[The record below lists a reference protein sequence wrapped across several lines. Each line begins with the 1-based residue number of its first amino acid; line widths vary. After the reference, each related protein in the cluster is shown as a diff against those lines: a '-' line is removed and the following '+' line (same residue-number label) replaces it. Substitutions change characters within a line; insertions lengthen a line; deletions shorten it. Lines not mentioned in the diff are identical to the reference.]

1 MSDRFEFEQEI
12 MECWKITNDLQMYI
26 DQGASIEDT
35 KVLIDYYERK
45 FQKVWDTFE
54 TLIKERKILWTIVK
68 RLSKRPTNSS
78 KIPHKNIFIECFAI
92 KYLYGKH
99 STYPGWSSLHS

>member
-1 MSDRFEFEQEI
+1 MGDRFEFEQEI
-12 MECWKITNDLQMYI
+12 MECWKVTNDLQMYI

-54 TLIKERKILWTIVK
+54 TLIKERKIL
-68 RLSKRPTNSS
+68 
-78 KIPHKNIFIECFAI
+78 
-92 KYLYGKH
+92 
-99 STYPGWSSLHS
+99 

>member
-54 TLIKERKILWTIVK
+54 TLIHEHKIL
-68 RLSKRPTNSS
+68 
-78 KIPHKNIFIECFAI
+78 
-92 KYLYGKH
+92 
-99 STYPGWSSLHS
+99 

>member
-1 MSDRFEFEQEI
+1 MSNRFDFEQEI
-12 MECWKITNDLQMYI
+12 MECWKVTNDLQMYI

-54 TLIKERKILWTIVK
+54 TLIKERKIL
-68 RLSKRPTNSS
+68 
-78 KIPHKNIFIECFAI
+78 
-92 KYLYGKH
+92 
-99 STYPGWSSLHS
+99 

>member
-1 MSDRFEFEQEI
+1 MSDRFDFEQEI

-26 DQGASIEDT
+26 DQGAKIEDT

-54 TLIKERKILWTIVK
+54 TMIHERKILW
-68 RLSKRPTNSS
+68 
-78 KIPHKNIFIECFAI
+78 AI
-92 KYLYGKH
+92 IKK
-99 STYPGWSSLHS
+99 

>member
-1 MSDRFEFEQEI
+1 MSNRFDFEQEI

-45 FQKVWDTFE
+45 FDKLWATFE
-54 TLIKERKILWTIVK
+54 HMIKQRKIL
-68 RLSKRPTNSS
+68 
-78 KIPHKNIFIECFAI
+78 
-92 KYLYGKH
+92 
-99 STYPGWSSLHS
+99 

>member
-1 MSDRFEFEQEI
+1 MSNRFDFEQEI
-12 MECWKITNDLQMYI
+12 MECWKVTNDLQMYI

-54 TLIKERKILWTIVK
+54 TLIHERKIL
-68 RLSKRPTNSS
+68 
-78 KIPHKNIFIECFAI
+78 
-92 KYLYGKH
+92 
-99 STYPGWSSLHS
+99 

>member
-54 TLIKERKILWTIVK
+54 TLLKERKIL
-68 RLSKRPTNSS
+68 
-78 KIPHKNIFIECFAI
+78 
-92 KYLYGKH
+92 
-99 STYPGWSSLHS
+99 

>member
-1 MSDRFEFEQEI
+1 MSDRFELEQELL
-12 MECWKITNDLQMYI
+12 ECWKITNDLQMYI

-54 TLIKERKILWTIVK
+54 TLIKERKIL
-68 RLSKRPTNSS
+68 
-78 KIPHKNIFIECFAI
+78 
-92 KYLYGKH
+92 
-99 STYPGWSSLHS
+99 

>member
-1 MSDRFEFEQEI
+1 MSDRFDFEQEI
-12 MECWKITNDLQMYI
+12 MECWKVTNDLQMYI

-54 TLIKERKILWTIVK
+54 TLIKERKIL
-68 RLSKRPTNSS
+68 
-78 KIPHKNIFIECFAI
+78 
-92 KYLYGKH
+92 
-99 STYPGWSSLHS
+99 

>member
-1 MSDRFEFEQEI
+1 MSNRFEFEQEI

-54 TLIKERKILWTIVK
+54 TMIHERKIL
-68 RLSKRPTNSS
+68 
-78 KIPHKNIFIECFAI
+78 
-92 KYLYGKH
+92 
-99 STYPGWSSLHS
+99 

>member
-1 MSDRFEFEQEI
+1 MSDRFDFEQEI

-54 TLIKERKILWTIVK
+54 TMIHERKILW
-68 RLSKRPTNSS
+68 
-78 KIPHKNIFIECFAI
+78 AI
-92 KYLYGKH
+92 TKK
-99 STYPGWSSLHS
+99 

>member
-12 MECWKITNDLQMYI
+12 LECWKVTNDLQMYI

-54 TLIKERKILWTIVK
+54 QLIKD
-68 RLSKRPTNSS
+68 
-78 KIPHKNIFIECFAI
+78 
-92 KYLYGKH
+92 GK
-99 STYPGWSSLHS
+99 LI

>member
-54 TLIKERKILWTIVK
+54 TLIKERKILWVIIL
-68 RLSKRPTNSS
+68 R
-78 KIPHKNIFIECFAI
+78 
-92 KYLYGKH
+92 
-99 STYPGWSSLHS
+99 

>member
-1 MSDRFEFEQEI
+1 MSDRFYYEQEN

-54 TLIKERKILWTIVK
+54 ALIKERKIL
-68 RLSKRPTNSS
+68 
-78 KIPHKNIFIECFAI
+78 
-92 KYLYGKH
+92 
-99 STYPGWSSLHS
+99 

>member
-1 MSDRFEFEQEI
+1 MSNRFDFEQEI

-45 FQKVWDTFE
+45 LQKVWDTFE
-54 TLIKERKILWTIVK
+54 TLIQERKIL
-68 RLSKRPTNSS
+68 
-78 KIPHKNIFIECFAI
+78 
-92 KYLYGKH
+92 
-99 STYPGWSSLHS
+99 

>member
-1 MSDRFEFEQEI
+1 MSNRFDFEQEI

-45 FQKVWDTFE
+45 FDKLWNTFE
-54 TLIKERKILWTIVK
+54 TMIHERKILW
-68 RLSKRPTNSS
+68 
-78 KIPHKNIFIECFAI
+78 AI
-92 KYLYGKH
+92 TKK
-99 STYPGWSSLHS
+99 

>member
-1 MSDRFEFEQEI
+1 MSNRFDFEQEI

-54 TLIKERKILWTIVK
+54 TLIHERKILW
-68 RLSKRPTNSS
+68 
-78 KIPHKNIFIECFAI
+78 AI
-92 KYLYGKH
+92 IKK
-99 STYPGWSSLHS
+99 

>member
-12 MECWKITNDLQMYI
+12 MECWKVTNDLQMYI

-54 TLIKERKILWTIVK
+54 TLIKERKIL
-68 RLSKRPTNSS
+68 
-78 KIPHKNIFIECFAI
+78 
-92 KYLYGKH
+92 
-99 STYPGWSSLHS
+99 

>member
-12 MECWKITNDLQMYI
+12 LECWKVTSDLQMYI

-54 TLIKERKILWTIVK
+54 QLIKD
-68 RLSKRPTNSS
+68 
-78 KIPHKNIFIECFAI
+78 
-92 KYLYGKH
+92 GKL
-99 STYPGWSSLHS
+99 T

>member
-1 MSDRFEFEQEI
+1 MSDRFDFEQEI

-26 DQGASIEDT
+26 DQGAKIEDT

-54 TLIKERKILWTIVK
+54 TMIHERKIL
-68 RLSKRPTNSS
+68 
-78 KIPHKNIFIECFAI
+78 
-92 KYLYGKH
+92 
-99 STYPGWSSLHS
+99 

>member
-1 MSDRFEFEQEI
+1 MSNRFDFEQEI
-12 MECWKITNDLQMYI
+12 MECWKVTNDLQMYI

-54 TLIKERKILWTIVK
+54 TMIHERKIL
-68 RLSKRPTNSS
+68 
-78 KIPHKNIFIECFAI
+78 
-92 KYLYGKH
+92 
-99 STYPGWSSLHS
+99 

>member
-1 MSDRFEFEQEI
+1 MSDRFDFEQEI
-12 MECWKITNDLQMYI
+12 LECWKITNDLQMYI

-54 TLIKERKILWTIVK
+54 TLIAERKIL
-68 RLSKRPTNSS
+68 
-78 KIPHKNIFIECFAI
+78 
-92 KYLYGKH
+92 
-99 STYPGWSSLHS
+99 

>member
-1 MSDRFEFEQEI
+1 MSDRFDFEQEI

-26 DQGASIEDT
+26 DQGAKIEDT

-54 TLIKERKILWTIVK
+54 TMIHERKILW
-68 RLSKRPTNSS
+68 
-78 KIPHKNIFIECFAI
+78 AI
-92 KYLYGKH
+92 TKK
-99 STYPGWSSLHS
+99 